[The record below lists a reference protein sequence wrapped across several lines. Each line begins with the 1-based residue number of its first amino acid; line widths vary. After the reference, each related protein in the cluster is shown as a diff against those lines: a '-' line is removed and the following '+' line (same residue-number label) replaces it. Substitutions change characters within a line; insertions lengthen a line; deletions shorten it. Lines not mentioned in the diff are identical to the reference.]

1 MRKIWSAIAIVLVI
15 GGGIA
20 AGLIWLTLIEEPT
33 DGPDGPED
41 RVYDEAPMLKEL
53 VENGTLPPIDE
64 RLPANPFVVQPVDRV
79 GVYGGTW
86 HMGLVNIKDNAL
98 LVQTIGYE
106 GLGLAIVKTLVDGH
120 GGTIDVQ
127 SEPDKGTTFTVRI
140 PVVLREAE

>member
-53 VENGTLPPIDE
+53 VESGTLPPVDE
-64 RLPANPFVVQPVDRV
+64 RLPANPLVVQPVDRV
-79 GVYGGTW
+79 GVY
-86 HMGLVNIKDNAL
+86 
-98 LVQTIGYE
+98 
-106 GLGLAIVKTLVDGH
+106 

-140 PVVLREAE
+140 PVVLRGSE